1 MTDHR
6 HPPDSVSND
15 VHVDNFD
22 PCEALESLHL
32 EIIDLDAFSNAAA
45 EAVVQLPFPSGR
57 EERQPFN
64 RAYTLVTD
72 CAERVS
78 SLVGYSHELIARL
91 GEYKQRPKEEAPPAG
106 PAPAPASEA

>member
-1 MTDHR
+1 MNEHR

-22 PCEALESLHL
+22 PCEALESLYL

-45 EAVVQLPFPSGR
+45 EAVVQLPFPSGH

-64 RAYTLVTD
+64 RVYTLVTD
-72 CAERVS
+72 CAERIS
-78 SLVGYSHELIARL
+78 TLVGYSHELIARL
-91 GEYKQRPKEEAPPAG
+91 GVYRQGRKAEAPLPN
-106 PAPAPASEA
+106 PAPEPPSEV